1 LNILTRNALSGMTTD
16 LERNFVMG
24 LRELRLKRG
33 MTQQQLAEKLGV
45 TQQHVAAYENGV
57 NSISNMT
64 LAKAL
69 RMCDALHVANPRK
82 LLDDDDK

>member
-1 LNILTRNALSGMTTD
+1 
-16 LERNFVMG
+16 MG

-45 TQQHVAAYENGV
+45 TRQHVAAYENGV
-57 NSISNMT
+57 NSVSNMT

>member
-1 LNILTRNALSGMTTD
+1 
-16 LERNFVMG
+16 MG

-69 RMCDALHVANPRK
+69 RMCDACMWLILANC
-82 LLDDDDK
+82 LTMTISNEAST

>member
-1 LNILTRNALSGMTTD
+1 MAWMVLNILTRNALSGTTTD

-45 TQQHVAAYENGV
+45 TQQHVAA
-57 NSISNMT
+57 
-64 LAKAL
+64 
-69 RMCDALHVANPRK
+69 
-82 LLDDDDK
+82 

>member
-1 LNILTRNALSGMTTD
+1 
-16 LERNFVMG
+16 MG

-33 MTQQQLAEKLGV
+33 M

>member
-1 LNILTRNALSGMTTD
+1 MVWMVLNILTRNALSGMTTD

-33 MTQQQLAEKLGV
+33 M

>member
-1 LNILTRNALSGMTTD
+1 MVWMVLNILTRNALSGMTTD

-57 NSISNMT
+57 NSISKMT
-64 LAKAL
+64 MAKAL
-69 RMCDALHVANPRK
+69 RI
-82 LLDDDDK
+82 

>member
-1 LNILTRNALSGMTTD
+1 
-16 LERNFVMG
+16 MG

-45 TQQHVAAYENGV
+45 TRQHVAAYENGV

-69 RMCDALHVANPRK
+69 RMCDALHVA
-82 LLDDDDK
+82 

>member
-1 LNILTRNALSGMTTD
+1 
-16 LERNFVMG
+16 MG

-57 NSISNMT
+57 NSISNMM